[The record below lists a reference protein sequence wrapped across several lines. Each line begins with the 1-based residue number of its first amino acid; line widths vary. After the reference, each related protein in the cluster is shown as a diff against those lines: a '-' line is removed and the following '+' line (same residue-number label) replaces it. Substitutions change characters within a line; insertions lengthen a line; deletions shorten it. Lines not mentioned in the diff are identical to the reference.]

1 MTSWDEGIIE
11 AYERKWLDPDYDLVK
26 RRYRSDYEEEEKDE
40 REMPLTDE
48 ESWEEELR
56 ILEHMKETIRR
67 SRIHEPVRN

>member
-11 AYERKWLDPDYDLVK
+11 QYERKWLDPDYDLVK
-26 RRYRSDYEEEEKDE
+26 RRYRSDREDDEEEC
-40 REMPLTDE
+40 EMPLTDE